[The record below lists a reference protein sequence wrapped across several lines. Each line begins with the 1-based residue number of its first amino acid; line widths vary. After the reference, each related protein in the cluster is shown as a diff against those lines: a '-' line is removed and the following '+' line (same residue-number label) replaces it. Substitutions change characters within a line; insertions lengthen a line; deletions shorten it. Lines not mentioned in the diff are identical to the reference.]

1 MKVQRIGW
9 SKTVEA
15 RIAPLLEPEALAVI
29 RTNVEQEHNR
39 LWSFDQGKALLITW
53 LDGTELVI
61 VAMEG
66 EGVHEISKWVY
77 AAAKKSGCSS
87 VRFHTNRPALQ
98 RMVSEYGFTERE
110 RVYAMEIR

>member
-39 LWSFDQGKALLITW
+39 LWSFDQGKALL
-53 LDGTELVI
+53 I